1 MSFFINWFDKVFSRK
16 EICTAYRHL
25 TPLRFRRDECKPPSG
40 TARSSLTTGDLK
52 RQMLFPALPR
62 LTSLRLGDFVLLL
75 GRSPKAGQADRQ
87 AGRKEGFPTTSQKSM
102 VKGRGCLSREGET
115 ELGRTACF
123 HPGKDVLRVR

>member
-87 AGRKEGFPTTSQKSM
+87 AGRQ
-102 VKGRGCLSREGET
+102 KGRLSNHVT
-115 ELGRTACF
+115 EINGGGPRLPQQRRGDRTGQDSLF
-123 HPGKDVLRVR
+123 PSR